1 MSGTIL
7 VPLDGSEVAEQA
19 LPHACRLARP
29 ANAEIVLLRAAPFA
43 SNAGKSPSP
52 RRVTVRDAE
61 DYLAA
66 LWHRLA
72 GEGLRVRTVVLHTAP
87 ARAITFTARTQGA
100 DLIVMSTH
108 GYSSVQRFL
117 LGSVAEAVLR
127 QTTTPVFCIRASEH
141 PPALRVSPYRKV
153 LVPLDGTSFAE
164 TALTYLQGADCFL
177 PAKIVLLRAIVPDI
191 SLYGAEPSGSSVM
204 VEPGQVQLIIDQEQA
219 AAKQYLAQ
227 VRERY
232 LEGRDSTV
240 RIPAGF
246 AAQAIVEAANESDIE
261 FIVMA
266 THGRTGFDRLAHGS
280 VAHHVLRHASVP
292 VLLLHGVDSQPQVHE
307 TP

>member
-19 LPHACRLARP
+19 LPHACRLARLT
-29 ANAEIVLLRAAPFA
+29 NAEIVLLRAAPFA